1 MTSAKALR
9 TERKQMWTSEPLR
22 ETKGKRIRKRGHGGG
37 TIFRRTSIVKPIWS
51 SDRRQERH
59 ASQES
64 FRIRSRIHRCILG
77 GRSVALLETLLEAND
92 RAGGDEWNVDGEKKD

>member
-1 MTSAKALR
+1 MIQR
-9 TERKQMWTSEPLR
+9 GRESE
-22 ETKGKRIRKRGHGGG
+22 KRGHGGG
-37 TIFRRTSIVKPIWS
+37 TIVRRTSIVKPIWS
-51 SDRRQERH
+51 SDGRQERH

-92 RAGGDEWNVDGEKKD
+92 RAGGDEWNGDGEKKD